1 MMNTDSLPQ
10 IPTPDQIRQA
20 GEVFGQMLIDNTE
33 AVERRIIYNYGR
45 LLLAN
50 IPPSPGLTLRFFA
63 ELCDLAPRL
72 PGYSV
77 QVARLS
83 LYQTSISALQQQIA
97 LYVARHDTAQAVS

>member
-1 MMNTDSLPQ
+1 MINETLPP

-20 GEVFGQMLIDNTE
+20 GEVFGQMLLDNTA
-33 AVERRIIYNYGR
+33 AVERRIIFCYGR
-45 LLLAN
+45 LLLADM
-50 IPPSPGLTLRFFA
+50 PATPGLTLRFFA

-77 QVARLS
+77 QVARMS

-97 LYVARHDTAQAVS
+97 LYVARFDVAQAVS